1 MEKTK
6 KTKEMDMLNGG
17 IAGKLILFSLP
28 LACSSILQQLFNSA
42 DVAVVG
48 RFAGDR
54 ALAAVGSC
62 VALVGIFVNLIV
74 GLSVG
79 PNAALANLIGQGKR
93 EKISSMLHT
102 ILAFGMILGIV
113 LMCVGM
119 LAARA
124 VLMASGTPESVLA
137 EALLYIRIYFVSI
150 PFMLI
155 YNFGS
160 AALRSYGDTRRPMYY
175 LIVSGTVN
183 VILNLVLVICFGLG
197 VAGVGIATVIS
208 NVLSASLVM
217 LCLYHREDEFRFCP
231 AWLRIDREEL
241 KKVLVIGI
249 PAGIQG
255 AIFSVSNVF
264 IQSGI
269 NSFGEDAIAG
279 SSLALNF
286 EYFTYDI
293 AAAFAQAAVTF
304 TSQNF
309 GAGNLKRCKK
319 IFWLCL
325 LFGFGFT
332 EILSVVFI
340 AWADFFVGIYTT
352 SAAVAAY
359 AIERML
365 HVCSMEGLTATY
377 EVESAALRGMGK
389 SLEPSIITI
398 LGTVVFR
405 MIWLVTVFKMFPT
418 YGMLMNVYIA
428 SWVFTGVAIFA
439 VYCSY
444 IKKAERML
452 AGAGGREKF

>member
-1 MEKTK
+1 MKA
-6 KTKEMDMLNGG
+6 KEMDMLHGG
-17 IAGKLILFSLP
+17 LAGKLILFAIP
-28 LACSSILQQLFNSA
+28 LAFSSILQQLFNSA

-48 RFAGDR
+48 RFAGSA

-79 PNAALANLIGQGKR
+79 PNAALANLIGQGQR
-93 EKISSMLHT
+93 ERISGMVHT
-102 ILAFGMILGIV
+102 ILTFGIALGVV
-113 LMCVGM
+113 LMG
-119 LAARA
+119 LGFLTART
-124 VLMASGTPESVLA
+124 VLEASGTPESVIN
-137 EALLYIRIYFVSI
+137 EALLYIRIYFIGV
-150 PFMLI
+150 PFMTI
-155 YNFGS
+155 YNFG
-160 AALRSYGDTRRPMYY
+160 AAILRSYGDTKRPMCY
-175 LIVSGTVN
+175 LIISGTVN
-183 VILNLVLVICFGLG
+183 VVLNLVFVIGFDLG
-197 VAGVGIATVIS
+197 VEGVAIS
-208 NVLSASLVM
+208 TSVSNMLSTAMVLTH
-217 LCLYHREDEFRFCP
+217 LYRKEDEFQFRFHKMCVI
-231 AWLRIDREEL
+231 WKDLKRIL
-241 KKVLVIGI
+241 MIGI

-269 NSFGEDAIAG
+269 NTFGEDAIAG

-293 AAAFAQAAVTF
+293 GSAFAQAAVTF

-325 LFGFGFT
+325 IFGVGFT
-332 EILSVVFI
+332 EILSIIFMI
-340 AWADFFVGIYTT
+340 WDDFFVSIYTI
-352 SAAVAAY
+352 SDAVAVY
-359 AIERML
+359 GLIRMH

-405 MIWLVTVFKMFPT
+405 MIWMATVFKWIPT
-418 YGMLMNVYIA
+418 YEMLMNVYIS
-428 SWVFTGVAIFA
+428 SWVFTGGIIFII
-439 VYCSY
+439 Y
-444 IKKAERML
+444 ILHIRKLEKEFAKKA
-452 AGAGGREKF
+452 A